1 MNTGGGSTYHIDME
15 SVAATKSGRVF
26 LLTVTQQV
34 QTQMNLNLSNSQ
46 WRVGV
51 MHTDSLLEDTLTAQY
66 LLRNA
71 KEVQE

>member
-1 MNTGGGSTYHIDME
+1 MA
-15 SVAATKSGRVF
+15 SVVATRSGLAF

-34 QTQMNLNLSNSQ
+34 RTQTNSKQSNSQ
-46 WRVGV
+46 WRVV
-51 MHTDSLLEDTLTAQY
+51 DMLTDSLLEDTLTAQF